1 MIAKAP
7 ITLLKCVTI
16 ALGTVLLAAQYSS
29 LASALEPGKDEKKHL
44 KACERQ
50 LCKIIVGKQPTGPD
64 LSCAL
69 KKTWSKKTLTQG
81 NKKGKKSRVS
91 WLFGDAQCQTNI
103 SLSRAAIISAVS
115 GRKFKLWLPPQTVNC
130 KVVRSDKIRPVTIV
144 VEPEIKFKNGVAKKV
159 WLNVRKVDGPSD
171 VKGLIWTVAKL
182 EDSIGIFHRPMIKQ
196 INKFIQQKCPK
207 AVSGN

>member
-7 ITLLKCVTI
+7 ITLLKCATI
-16 ALGTVLLAAQYSS
+16 TLGAVLFSAQLSPAFALK
-29 LASALEPGKDEKKHL
+29 PDKNEKKQL
-44 KACERQ
+44 KACELK
-50 LCKIIVGKQPTGPD
+50 LCSIIVGKQPTGPG

-103 SLSRAAIISAVS
+103 TLSRAAIIGAVS
-115 GRKFKLWLPPQTVNC
+115 RGKHKLWLPKQTVNC
-130 KVVRSDKIRPVTIV
+130 KVVRSNKVRPVTIV
-144 VEPEIKFKNGVAKKV
+144 VEPKINFKNGLARKI

-196 INKFIQQKCPK
+196 INKFILKKCPK
-207 AVSGN
+207 AVRAN